1 MNNLDLFKEKQK
13 LPKNHY
19 SLGKVLEIHKFTW
32 PFVTFFYTI
41 LYGNYSYR
49 MTLMNGLFSSYGIL
63 WVLKS
68 HTFYDKSFYHNEVH
82 IHTLTYSIV
91 NYLSVSIYYLFPYV
105 TAKNKY
111 EISNI
116 EIYISI
122 VLYSI
127 GMFLHHCSDA
137 QKYYTLEALNR
148 FKTEDKLITNGLY
161 TLIRHPN
168 YSGEF
173 LIWFSLMIVSGF
185 THPFSYVPVGWL
197 AVATILVGIP
207 TKEKSLKRYDNYKN
221 WEQNTK
227 KLIPFIY

>member
-1 MNNLDLFKEKQK
+1 MDSLVLFREKQQI
-13 LPKNHY
+13 PKGHY

-32 PFVTFFYTI
+32 PFVTLFCTI
-41 LYGNYSYR
+41 LYGNYSHR

-68 HTFYDKSFYHNEVH
+68 HTFYDRSFYHNEQY
-82 IHTLTYSIV
+82 IHTLTNSIV
-91 NYLSVSIYYLFPYV
+91 NYSSVSIYYLFPYV
-105 TAKNKY
+105 TAKNTH

-116 EIYISI
+116 ETYISI
-122 VLYSI
+122 ILYSI

-137 QKYYTLEALNR
+137 QKFYTLEALNK
-148 FKTEDKLITNGLY
+148 FKTEDKLITTGLY
-161 TLIRHPN
+161 SLIRHPN

-185 THPFSYVPVGWL
+185 THPLSYVPVAWL
-197 AVATILVGIP
+197 FVATVLVGMP

-221 WEQNTK
+221 WEQDTK

>member
-1 MNNLDLFKEKQK
+1 MDSLVLFREKQQI
-13 LPKNHY
+13 PKGHY

-32 PFVTFFYTI
+32 PFVTLFCTI
-41 LYGNYSYR
+41 LYGNYSHR

-68 HTFYDKSFYHNEVH
+68 HTFYDRSFYHNEQY
-82 IHTLTYSIV
+82 IHTLTNSIV
-91 NYLSVSIYYLFPYV
+91 NYSSVSIYYLFPYV
-105 TAKNKY
+105 TAKNNH

-116 EIYISI
+116 ETYISI
-122 VLYSI
+122 ILYSI

-137 QKYYTLEALNR
+137 QKFYTLEALNK
-148 FKTEDKLITNGLY
+148 FKTEDKLITTGLY
-161 TLIRHPN
+161 SLIRHPN

-185 THPFSYVPVGWL
+185 THPLSYVPVAWL
-197 AVATILVGIP
+197 FVATVLVGMP

-221 WEQNTK
+221 WEQDTK